1 MANVCVSCPAPSRR
15 RAPAYRRAPA
25 RRSRR
30 RAPVRRRRTT
40 RRASRGMLPSFRR
53 NPKLTKFELAQLNPF
68 DKRVLGVKI
77 PDSNTQPSDTFRSE
91 DRYAVTTAV
100 TDLAICTAYMPNL
113 FANQVAATN
122 STSTAWTWPISYGGV
137 TNSAVRTDAQNSFV
151 GLRPCGHGVR
161 ISSPLAPTS
170 VTGFVH
176 IGIYPVNTYGNASWA
191 LPINL
196 SQLSNLPWYRRFT
209 LAQLT
214 QKSVTIV
221 NKFIDITATRYSSPG
236 ADLVESSTDG
246 MFQFAGGWCAIV
258 IAIEGAPIGGG
269 TALSAENLVHFE
281 AMPLNSSAN
290 TGSFSPAAPY
300 DTQEMEGVSRLGG
313 ATTGV
318 FVEGEE
324 DSVIQNGLNALS
336 RGAAAAAGE
345 IYENAVLPAARGFGY
360 AATYAAYGAA
370 RRYAGGYSGGIPGI
384 NTPRLMN

>member
-53 NPKLTKFELAQLNPF
+53 SPKLTKFELAQLNPF

-91 DRYAVTTAV
+91 DRYAVTSAV
-100 TDLAICTAYMPNL
+100 TDLALCRAYMPNL
-113 FANQVAATN
+113 VANQVT
-122 STSTAWTWPISYGGV
+122 SLTSTASAWTWDAAFAG
-137 TNSAVRTDAQNSFV
+137 TAAAAVNADATASFV
-151 GLRPCGHGVR
+151 GVRPCGHGVR
-161 ISSPLAPTS
+161 LSSPLAPTA

-176 IGIYPVNTYGNASWA
+176 IGIYPVSSFNVTTWSF
-191 LPINL
+191 PTSL

-214 QKSVTIV
+214 QKSVTVV
-221 NKFIDITATRYSSPG
+221 NKFIDITSTRYSAPAS
-236 ADLVESSTDG
+236 DLVGTSGDTS
-246 MFQFAGGWCAIV
+246 FQFSGGWCAII
-258 IAIEGAPIGGG
+258 IAIEGSPIGGG
-269 TALSAENLVHFE
+269 TALSVENLVHFE
-281 AMPLNSSAN
+281 AMPISSSAN

-313 ATTGV
+313 SSTGI

-324 DSVIQNGLNALS
+324 DSVIAQGMNALS

-345 IYENAVLPAARGFGY
+345 IYENAVLPAARGLGY

-370 RRYAGGYSGGIPGI
+370 RRYAGRYDGGMPGI

>member
-53 NPKLTKFELAQLNPF
+53 SPKLTKFELAQLNPF

-91 DRYAVTTAV
+91 DRYAITTAV
-100 TDLAICTAYMPNL
+100 TDLARCLAYMPNL
-113 FANQVAATN
+113 TANQIAATN
-122 STSTAWTWPISYGGV
+122 SSSTAWTWPAAFAGNTS
-137 TNSAVRTDAQNSFV
+137 SAVLTDATNSFV
-151 GLRPCGHGVR
+151 GVRPCGHGVR
-161 ISSPLAPTS
+161 LSSPLAPTA

-176 IGIYPVNTYGNASWA
+176 IGIYPVNTTGTTWA
-191 LPINL
+191 LPVSL

-214 QKSVTIV
+214 QKSVTVV
-221 NKFIDITATRYSSPG
+221 NKFIDVTSTRYSSPNS
-236 ADLVESSTDG
+236 DLIDSGTDIS
-246 MFQFAGGWCAIV
+246 FQFAGGWCAIV

-269 TALSAENLVHFE
+269 TALSVENLCHYE
-281 AMPLNSSAN
+281 AMPLTSSAN

-300 DTQEMEGVSRLGG
+300 DTNEMEGVSRLGG
-313 ATTGV
+313 TTSGV

-324 DSVIQNGLNALS
+324 DNVISQGMNALS

-345 IYENAVLPAARGFGY
+345 IYEHAVLPAARGFGY

>member
-53 NPKLTKFELAQLNPF
+53 SPKLTKFELAQLNPF

-100 TDLAICTAYMPNL
+100 TDLARATAYMPNL
-113 FANQVAATN
+113 AANQIAATN
-122 STSTAWTWPISYGGV
+122 SSATAWTWPASYGGQ
-137 TNSAVRTDAQNSFV
+137 TNSSVYTDAGNSFV

-161 ISSPLAPTS
+161 LSSPLAPTS

-176 IGIYPVNTYGNASWA
+176 IGIYPVATIAGTSWA
-191 LPINL
+191 LPTDL
-196 SQLSNLPWYRRFT
+196 SQLANLPWYRRFT

-214 QKSVTIV
+214 QRSVTVV
-221 NKFIDITATRYSSPG
+221 NKFIDITATRYSGPQS
-236 ADLVESSTDG
+236 DLVDTGTDVS
-246 MFQFAGGWCAIV
+246 FQYAGGWCAIV

-269 TALSAENLVHFE
+269 TALSIENLVHFE
-281 AMPLNSSAN
+281 AMPLRSSAN

-313 ATTGV
+313 STTGI

-324 DSVIQNGLNALS
+324 DSVIQNGINALS
-336 RGAAAAAGE
+336 RGVAAAAGE
-345 IYENAVLPAARGFGY
+345 IYDNAVLPAARGFGY

-370 RRYAGGYSGGIPGI
+370 RRYAGGYGGGIPGI

>member
-53 NPKLTKFELAQLNPF
+53 SPKLTKFELAQLNPF

-100 TDLAICTAYMPNL
+100 TDLARCNAYMPNL
-113 FANQVAATN
+113 IANQIAATN
-122 STSTAWTWPISYGGV
+122 ASATAWTWPASYGGV
-137 TNSAVRTDAQNSFV
+137 TNSSVSSDANTSFV
-151 GLRPCGHGVR
+151 GIRPCGHGVR
-161 ISSPLAPTS
+161 LSSPLAPTA

-176 IGIYPVNTYGNASWA
+176 IGIYPVNTSTSTWA
-191 LPINL
+191 LPTSL

-214 QKSVTIV
+214 QKSVTVV
-221 NKFIDITATRYSSPG
+221 NKFIDVTSTRYSNPG
-236 ADLVESSTDG
+236 SDLVDTGTDIG
-246 MFQFAGGWCAIV
+246 FQFAGGWCAII

-269 TALSAENLVHFE
+269 TALSVENLAHFE
-281 AMPLNSSAN
+281 AMPLNSASN

-300 DTQEMEGVSRLGG
+300 DTNEMEGVSRLGG
-313 ATTGV
+313 ATSGI

-324 DSVIQNGLNALS
+324 DSVVSQGMNALS

-345 IYENAVLPAARGFGY
+345 IYENAVLPAARGLGY

-370 RRYAGGYSGGIPGI
+370 RRYAGRYDGGMPGI

>member
-53 NPKLTKFELAQLNPF
+53 SPRLTKFELAQLNPF

-91 DRYAVTTAV
+91 DRYAVTSAV
-100 TDLAICTAYMPNL
+100 TDLALCTAYMPNL
-113 FANQVAATN
+113 KANQIAATN
-122 STSTAWTWPISYGGV
+122 STAVAWTWPAAFAGL
-137 TNSAVRTDAQNSFV
+137 TNSTVFSDANTSFV
-151 GLRPCGHGVR
+151 GIRPCGHGVR
-161 ISSPLAPTS
+161 LSSPLAPTS

-176 IGIYPVNTYGNASWA
+176 VGIYPVTTLGTSTWD
-191 LPINL
+191 LPTTL
-196 SQLSNLPWYRRFT
+196 SQMANLPWYRRFT

-214 QKSVTIV
+214 QKSVTVV
-221 NKFIDITATRYSSPG
+221 NKFIDITATRYSGPTS
-236 ADLVESSTDG
+236 DLVDTGTDIG
-246 MFQFAGGWCAIV
+246 FQFAGGWCAII
-258 IAIEGAPIGGG
+258 IAVEGAPIGGG

-281 AMPLNSSAN
+281 GLPIKSSAN

-300 DTQEMEGVSRLGG
+300 DTQEMEGVSRIAGQSP
-313 ATTGV
+313 GV

-324 DSVIQNGLNALS
+324 DSVIAQGMNALS

-345 IYENAVLPAARGFGY
+345 IYEHAVLPAARGVGY

-370 RRYAGGYSGGIPGI
+370 RRYAGRYDGGIPGI